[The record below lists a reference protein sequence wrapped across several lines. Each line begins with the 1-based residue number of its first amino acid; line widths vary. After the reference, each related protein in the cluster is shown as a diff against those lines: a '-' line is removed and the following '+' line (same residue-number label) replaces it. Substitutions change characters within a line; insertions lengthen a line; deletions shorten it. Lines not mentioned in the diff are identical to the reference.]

1 MAVVYT
7 MYPIVQL
14 TTKIASAGIVAAGA
28 TVFSRLGYEATRVE
42 DILETAGIARR
53 TFYKYF
59 RGKDDVLAAL
69 YEFATTELVKSV
81 RDELDAGDPIEAITR
96 ILDRYL
102 DYHAE
107 NAVLLRILTEQG
119 IRRESPLFPLR
130 HRFREEMT
138 KVLDE
143 ALRSRRK
150 KHDPYLYLALLSAIE
165 GLSLEITAEAA
176 DAGSVKRAKKVMAFV
191 LERVLTA

>member
-1 MAVVYT
+1 